1 MQTSLQSIA
10 FICFLK
16 SFPILLLLLV
26 VIAPLQPPLNF
37 KFRLLFST
45 QTSIKGNNVKNIINV
60 KVSKDVITSKLPA
73 LSLVSFALSTTP
85 NPSMLNCDNPPKVP
99 PSTT

>member
-1 MQTSLQSIA
+1 
-10 FICFLK
+10 
-16 SFPILLLLLV
+16 
-26 VIAPLQPPLNF
+26 
-37 KFRLLFST
+37 
-45 QTSIKGNNVKNIINV
+45 
-60 KVSKDVITSKLPA
+60 LPA